1 MLSSKSYN
9 HTPAPDDPTAHSA
22 SREFTE
28 QLEAL
33 KAKIAEGEDLCA
45 EFVIEM
51 QKEAKRLSKKM
62 GE

>member
-1 MLSSKSYN
+1 LK
-9 HTPAPDDPTAHSA
+9 
-22 SREFTE
+22 RF
-28 QLEAL
+28 

-51 QKEAKRLSKKM
+51 QKEAKRLSKEM